1 MAQIVPGQ
9 RPSEACLQRAPREH
23 TGDCTRKQSHSG
35 GTHMNL
41 GKLALRGVVGPLFVG
56 HGTQKLFGWFGGHGL
71 EGTAGFFEQGIG
83 LRPGKRQATAAGVSE
98 ALGGALLTLG
108 AFTPAAAGMVIGTMT
123 TAIRKVH
130 APKGPWVTEG
140 GYEYNA
146 VIIAAMVALAESGP
160 GTPSVDAALFPRMK
174 GTGWALLALAAGA
187 AGSDPAPR
195 RRRHPRHGVLQGP
208 RPPPPGARRGG
219 GAALRA
225 RRGPGRRRR
234 AALRARG

>member
-9 RPSEACLQRAPREH
+9 RPSEACLRRARREH
-23 TGDCTRKQSHSG
+23 TGDCTRKQSQSG

-83 LRPGKRQATAAGVSE
+83 LRPGKRHATAAGLSE
-98 ALGGALLTLG
+98 AVGGALITLG
-108 AFTPAAAGMVIGTMT
+108 AFTPAAAGMVIGTMV

-130 APKGPWVTEG
+130 APKGPWATEG

-146 VIIAAMVALAESGP
+146 VLIAAMVALAESGP
-160 GTPSVDAALFPRMK
+160 GKPSVDAAQFPRMK
-174 GTGWALLALAAGA
+174 GTGWALTALAAGA
-187 AGSDPAPR
+187 AGSYLATEYFNAPAPPAPETVTEDEQR
-195 RRRHPRHGVLQGP
+195 FERDEVPTESEPRFEREQAP
-208 RPPPPGARRGG
+208 SA
-219 GAALRA
+219 
-225 RRGPGRRRR
+225 
-234 AALRARG
+234 

>member
-1 MAQIVPGQ
+1 
-9 RPSEACLQRAPREH
+9 
-23 TGDCTRKQSHSG
+23 
-35 GTHMNL
+35 MNL

-83 LRPGKRQATAAGVSE
+83 LRPGKRHATAAGVSE

-108 AFTPAAAGMVIGTMT
+108 AATPAAAGMVIGTMV

-146 VIIAAMVALAESGP
+146 VLIAAMFALAESGP
-160 GTPSVDAALFPRMK
+160 GTPSIDSAVFPRMK
-174 GTGWALLALAAGA
+174 GTGWALLALGAGVAGSYLATEYFNEPAPAAPDTATADEARFERDGQPAEDPRFDRDATATEAPAPPAAG
-187 AGSDPAPR
+187 
-195 RRRHPRHGVLQGP
+195 
-208 RPPPPGARRGG
+208 
-219 GAALRA
+219 
-225 RRGPGRRRR
+225 
-234 AALRARG
+234 